1 MERTS
6 LVELPAAQRIEKLA
20 SSRIFGSIPRSEL
33 EVLGEMM
40 RTEAFRAGSVVAEA
54 GEPADCVF
62 VIVDGTLSV
71 YLPGATTPMRTLGP
85 GDVLGEYGMVTGAV
99 RSATVKADVDA
110 TLLSLDYER
119 FKAYLL
125 RFPEALFVLFESAAK
140 RLVEAERRH

>member
-1 MERTS
+1 MELT
-6 LVELPAAQRIEKLA
+6 AAQRIEKLA
-20 SSRIFGSIPRSEL
+20 SSRIFGKMPRSEL

-40 RTEAFRAGSVVAEA
+40 RTESFRAGSIVAEA

-62 VIVDGTLSV
+62 VIADGALSV
-71 YLPGATTPMRTLGP
+71 YLPAATTPMRTLGP

-140 RLVEAERRH
+140 RLLEAERRH